1 MFFPIINIKGNPRKC
16 SQQVITKFS
25 DDFLLHRES
34 MLKLLQSGTTIVCD
48 RYAYSGV
55 AFSASKGLDIEW
67 CKDAD
72 RGLPEPDLVLYLDLS
87 VQDAMKRGGF
97 GNELYEKEDVQR
109 AVKLIYEKQL
119 YDRNYWKTIDANQ
132 EMDKVQ
138 QELQK
143 LSMELISNSIRWDIA
158 PLWNKSPHS

>member
-1 MFFPIINIKGNPRKC
+1 VFFFARD
-16 SQQVITKFS
+16 T
-25 DDFLLHRES
+25 L
-34 MLKLLQSGTTIVCD
+34 LKLLESGTSVVCD

-87 VQDAMKRGGF
+87 VDDVMKRGGF

-109 AVKLIYEKQL
+109 AVKLIYETQL
-119 YDRNYWKTIDANQ
+119 YNHSYWKTIDTNR
-132 EMDKVQ
+132 DLDTIQ
-138 QELQK
+138 QDLQK
-143 LSMELISNSIRWDIA
+143 ISLDLISNSIRRNIMS
-158 PLWNKSPHS
+158 LWTRAS

>member
-1 MFFPIINIKGNPRKC
+1 MFFFARD
-16 SQQVITKFS
+16 T
-25 DDFLLHRES
+25 L
-34 MLKLLQSGTTIVCD
+34 LKLLESGTSVVCD

-87 VQDAMKRGGF
+87 VDDVMKRGGF

-109 AVKLIYEKQL
+109 AVKLIYETQL
-119 YDRNYWKTIDANQ
+119 YNHSYWKTIDTNR
-132 EMDKVQ
+132 DLDTIQ
-138 QELQK
+138 QDLQK
-143 LSMELISNSIRWDIA
+143 ISLDLISNSIRRNIMS
-158 PLWNKSPHS
+158 LWTRAS